1 MQKTK
6 LNLSKAYSSQ
16 YDETTLDRLDI
27 NGEVPTW
34 LSGSFVS
41 NGPGQFEVGSTHFN
55 HWFDG
60 FSMLKK
66 FDFKSGKVRFQNRF
80 LQSKEYVESNKL
92 GKLNANEF
100 GTYASKSNLG
110 RILSSVNELIKGNS
124 HDNCVVNTTCI
135 AENYI
140 AMTEGNDALS
150 FDIKDLSTTGE
161 FNFIDKIPGHFT
173 TAHPHFD
180 FTTGELINI
189 SIEIGKTTK
198 YHIYKIEPLSKIRK
212 IIHTYSSDSLFYIH
226 SFSITNN
233 YIILFKSPLVMNK
246 FKLILGFPFNNTLS
260 YQENLSSFFV
270 IIDRR
275 NGKTHEI
282 ETEPFVCLHG
292 VNAYE
297 YKNEIIMDLVCHHS
311 GNPYDKLYL
320 SNLRSSKPTLPT
332 GEIRRYAIDVH
343 SKNCKQRT
351 LSTNTH
357 EFPRINYKRCNGN
370 KYQFVYTNWI
380 TNPED
385 QFFNAIQKLNVQVGS
400 IQRWNKANYYL
411 GEAVFVARTNGLLED
426 DGVLLSIAFD
436 VSTQLSSLMIID
448 ALSMQLVA
456 EVCLPLHLPFGL
468 HGNFYKDTPLFNAIS
483 SLD

>member
-1 MQKTK
+1 MQKAK
-6 LNLSKAYSSQ
+6 QNLSKAYSSQ
-16 YDETTLDRLDI
+16 YDETTLANLPI

-41 NGPGQFEVGSTHFN
+41 NGPGQFEVGTTHFN

-60 FSMLKK
+60 FAMLKK
-66 FDFKSGKVRFQNRF
+66 FDFKAGTVRFQNRF
-80 LQSKEYVESNKL
+80 LQSREYVESNKI
-92 GKLNANEF
+92 GQLNGNEF
-100 GTYASKSNLG
+100 GTYARKSKPG
-110 RILSSVNELIKGNS
+110 RLLSSINGLISGNS

-135 AENYI
+135 DENYI
-140 AMTEGNDALS
+140 AMTEGNDVVS
-150 FDIKDLSTTGE
+150 FNIKDLRTTGA
-161 FNFIDKIPGHFT
+161 FNFIDKIPGDLS

-198 YHIYKIEPLSKIRK
+198 YHIYKIEPLSRIRK
-212 IIHTYSSDSLFYIH
+212 IIQTYSSDSVFYIH

-233 YIILFKSPLVMNK
+233 YIILFKSPLVINK
-246 FKLILGFPFNNTLS
+246 FKLLLGLPFNNTLS

-270 IIDRR
+270 IIERK
-275 NGKTHEI
+275 NGKIHEI
-282 ETEPFVCLHG
+282 ETESFVCLHS

-297 YKNEIIMDLVCHHS
+297 DKNEVIVDLVCHHS

-332 GEIRRYAIDVH
+332 GEIRRYAIDIH
-343 SKNCKQRT
+343 AKNCNHRT
-351 LSTNTH
+351 LSTNAH
-357 EFPRINYKRCNGN
+357 EFPRINYKSCNA
-370 KYQFVYTNWI
+370 KDYQFVYTNVI
-380 TNPED
+380 ANPEN
-385 QFFNAIQKLNVQVGS
+385 QFFNTIQKQNLQTGN
-400 IQRWNKANYYL
+400 IQRWDKEECYL
-411 GEAVFVARTNGLLED
+411 GEAVFVAKPNSPLED
-426 DGVLLSIAFD
+426 DGVLLSIAFN

-468 HGNFYKDTPLFNAIS
+468 HGNFYKEP
-483 SLD
+483 